1 MRLICWN
8 GCASFRYV
16 DTVVEMLVDRPI
28 RGIRGLE
35 LCLQKPLSR
44 PVGYQ
49 LSEHGREQEGPRKK
63 LVMALIR

>member
-16 DTVVEMLVDRPI
+16 DTVVEMLVDRRI

-35 LCLQKPLSR
+35 LQKPLSR